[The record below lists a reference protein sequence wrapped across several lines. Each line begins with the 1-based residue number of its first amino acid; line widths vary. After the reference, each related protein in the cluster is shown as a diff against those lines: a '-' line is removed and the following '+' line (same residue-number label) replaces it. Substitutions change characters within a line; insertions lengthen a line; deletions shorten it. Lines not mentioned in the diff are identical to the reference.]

1 LKITKPK
8 PLNCLLM
15 LSQAQPPPPIMEI
28 KELARLSQEC
38 ETVYFV
44 TTRTIKGLWPKSSII
59 AFYADK
65 GLGNA
70 YLGKGI
76 FEDYIPIGDRRADAI
91 LRTSP
96 KTEMYRQHGKPG
108 TARGLIELSNVEIA
122 KANETIDDLRG
133 MMRIKKARK
142 QKRLSLA
149 NLPDSA
155 AKAQIY
161 FYVADDP
168 EDKGQE

>member
-1 LKITKPK
+1 
-8 PLNCLLM
+8 
-15 LSQAQPPPPIMEI
+15 
-28 KELARLSQEC
+28 
-38 ETVYFV
+38 VYFV
-44 TTRTIKGLWPKSSII
+44 TTRTIKGLWPKSSTI

-65 GLGNA
+65 SLGNA

-76 FEDYIPIGDRRADAI
+76 FEDYIPIADPRADAI
-91 LRTSP
+91 LKTSP
-96 KTEMYRQHGKPG
+96 KTEIYRLYGKPM
-108 TARGLIELSNVEIA
+108 TARGLIELSKVEVA

-161 FYVADDP
+161 YYEPDETGD
-168 EDKGQE
+168 EDQI